1 MLVQNIINYLE
12 ANDLKISD
20 FAKKCGLKTSTV
32 SSIINGY
39 TRSPT
44 LDVVAKIADGMG
56 VTIDELTKNNK
67 REMDE
72 IAKIY
77 NKMKDLQDNEK
88 ALIYAMMAGAIK
100 ATIEF
105 RE

>member
-1 MLVQNIINYLE
+1 
-12 ANDLKISD
+12 
-20 FAKKCGLKTSTV
+20 
-32 SSIINGY
+32 
-39 TRSPT
+39 
-44 LDVVAKIADGMG
+44 MG

-72 IAKIY
+72 ITKIY
-77 NKMKDLQDNEK
+77 NKMKDLQDNKK